1 MNKIYNSL
9 DEYLQ
14 ENSKRDRHIIFFGIT
29 SSDLT
34 KSWNDKT
41 IEQFNKAC
49 KYYHSIFLFM
59 TITILLIVF
68 DLVFTSINNSMTSLL
83 INLIIYAFIAI
94 EIYLAIKITKC
105 REIVDSY
112 ISECNKYLINTIISG
127 AYFPGEDKL
136 DSINNLVF
144 SLSFM
149 LNIRNSNYK
158 EIRKIIKEVKAKII
172 YEERK
177 NV

>member
-14 ENSKRDRHIIFFGIT
+14 ENGKRDHHIIFNFFRIT
-29 SSDLT
+29 SSNLT

-49 KYYHSIFLFM
+49 KYYSLIFLLM
-59 TITILLIVF
+59 AIAILLIFF
-68 DLVFTSINNSMTSLL
+68 DLVFASIHNSMTSSL
-83 INLIIYAFIAI
+83 INLIIYVFIAI
-94 EIYLAIKITKC
+94 EVYLAIKITKC
-105 REIVDSY
+105 RDMIDSY
-112 ISECNKYLINTIISG
+112 ISECNKYLINTITSD

-158 EIRKIIKEVKAKII
+158 ETRKIIEEAKANN
-172 YEERK
+172 YL
-177 NV
+177 